1 MTLIEQRKFDRAAS
15 AASKKSAQEEAELEA
30 QLDAEVC
37 TGGTCLNQSWG
48 ENLSCSSVQF
58 SNTLVHAS

>member
-48 ENLSCSSVQF
+48 
-58 SNTLVHAS
+58 